1 MGGRN
6 GGAMGKSGLNHKKQE
21 KKHKVVTM
29 PRRNGGKNAEA
40 GGDGDEKAA
49 AETPEK
55 SKEKATEEDEK
66 EESKGAK
73 KALRHAVKKVVKK
86 NSGPIADALVKET
99 ENGDMRSAAMV
110 LSLIEKKKKKDGD
123 DDDWDGPSLSEI
135 LVPDQ
140 LWREKAAAKQM
151 ENDEEEETKA
161 A

>member
-1 MGGRN
+1 
-6 GGAMGKSGLNHKKQE
+6 MGKSKLTRKKQE
-21 KKHKVVTM
+21 AKSMVVTI
-29 PRRNGGKNAEA
+29 PRRGGGKNAEA

-49 AETPEK
+49 AETPDK
-55 SKEKATEEDEK
+55 SKKKATEEDEK

-73 KALRHAVKKVVKK
+73 KALRHAVKKVVKE

-110 LSLIEKKKKKDGD
+110 LSLIEKKKKKDGE

-140 LWREKAAAKQM
+140 LWREKAEAKPT